1 MLKNKVKELL
11 KNKKIIAVGAF
22 VVVALGLAGA
32 TIALSSN
39 ATPINEVSKANE
51 VSNKQDNSKDNKKEE
66 NKKADNK
73 KADNKKEDTKK
84 GEAKK
89 EENNNSPVE
98 DKEANTRANEEGGD
112 KTLAVANTGN
122 TQDVNLDSSSA
133 NTSNSN
139 SSSSVSNSSSNTSN
153 TNTGSSSSS
162 NTSNASSTVAPSK
175 PSEDHD
181 HTHDH
186 VHNWVPITQQITH
199 PEEGYWADELVSGAW
214 TEEIPVYEERARDI
228 CNGCGL
234 DITEDPWTHAEE
246 QILAGNYACMGYH
259 TEYRQFQVGTNTVH
273 HDAIYSKKWIV
284 SSPAW
289 VETVTTGY
297 QCSICGDI
305 K

>member
-11 KNKKIIAVGAF
+11 KNKKVLSVCAF
-22 VVVALGLAGA
+22 VVVAVGLAGA
-32 TIALSSN
+32 IVALSSSS
-39 ATPINEVSKANE
+39 TSVPEVSKADE

-66 NKKADNK
+66 NKKS
-73 KADNKKEDTKK
+73 DNKKEDSKK
-84 GEAKK
+84 EDIKK

-98 DKEANTRANEEGGD
+98 DKEVDTHANEEGGAQ
-112 KTLAVANTGN
+112 TLAVANAGN
-122 TQDVNLDSSSA
+122 TQDTNLDSSSGS
-133 NTSNSN
+133 TSNTD
-139 SSSSVSNSSSNTSN
+139 SSSSVSN
-153 TNTGSSSSS
+153 SSSS
-162 NTSNASSTVAPSK
+162 NTSNASSTVAPSE
-175 PSEDHD
+175 PSHDHDHD

-214 TEEIPVYEERARDI
+214 TEEIPVYEERAREI

-234 DITEDPWTHAEE
+234 DITEDPWAHIDE
-246 QILAGNYACMGYH
+246 QLDLGNYNCMGYH
-259 TEYRQFQVGTNTVH
+259 TEYRQFQVGTNTVQ

-297 QCSICGDI
+297 QCSDCGAT

>member
-1 MLKNKVKELL
+1 MLKNKLKELL
-11 KNKKIIAVGAF
+11 KNKKVLAVCAF

-32 TIALSSN
+32 TLALSSS
-39 ATPINEVSKANE
+39 ATPVNEVSKANE
-51 VSNKQDNSKDNKKEE
+51 VNNKQDNSKDNK
-66 NKKADNK
+66 DN
-73 KADNKKEDTKK
+73 
-84 GEAKK
+84 KK

-98 DKEANTRANEEGGD
+98 DKEVDTHANEEGEAQ
-112 KTLAVANTGN
+112 TLAVANTGN
-122 TQDVNLDSSSA
+122 TEDTNLNSSSSGTST
-133 NTSNSN
+133 NTASTN
-139 SSSSVSNSSSNTSN
+139 SSSSVSNSNSSSN

-162 NTSNASSTVAPSK
+162 NTSNASSSTVAPSE
-175 PSEDHD
+175 PSHD

-246 QILAGNYACMGYH
+246 QMLAGNYACGGYH
-259 TEYRQFQVGTNTVH
+259 TEYRQVQVGTNTVY

-297 QCSICGDI
+297 QCSDCGAT

>member
-11 KNKKIIAVGAF
+11 KNKKVIAVGAF
-22 VVVALGLAGA
+22 VVVALGLVGA

-73 KADNKKEDTKK
+73 KADTKKE
-84 GEAKK
+84 EAKK
-89 EENNNSPVE
+89 EEGNNSPVK
-98 DKEANTRANEEGGD
+98 DKEADTHANEEGGD

-133 NTSNSN
+133 NTLNSN

-186 VHNWVPITQQITH
+186 VHKWVPITQQITH
-199 PEEGYWADELVSGAW
+199 PEEGYWADELVSDAW
-214 TEEIPVYEERARDI
+214 TEEIPVYEKQAREI

-234 DITEDPWTHAEE
+234 DVTEDPRAHSKE
-246 QILAGNYACMGYH
+246 QMLAGNYACGGYH
-259 TEYRQFQVGTNTVH
+259 TEYKQVQVGTNTVY

-297 QCSICGDI
+297 QCSDCGAI
-305 K
+305 Q

>member
-11 KNKKIIAVGAF
+11 KNKKVLSVCAF
-22 VVVALGLAGA
+22 VVVAGGLAGV
-32 TIALSSN
+32 TLALSSS

-51 VSNKQDNSKDNKKEE
+51 VSNKQDNSKDNKVNS
-66 NKKADNK
+66 NK
-73 KADNKKEDTKK
+73 DNKKE
-84 GEAKK
+84 ES
-89 EENNNSPVE
+89 NNSPVE
-98 DKEANTRANEEGGD
+98 DKEVDTHANEEGGAQ
-112 KTLAVANTGN
+112 TLAVANTGN
-122 TQDVNLDSSSA
+122 TEDTNLDSSSSGTSTNTA
-133 NTSNSN
+133 NTD
-139 SSSSVSNSSSNTSN
+139 SSSSVSNSSSSSN

-162 NTSNASSTVAPSK
+162 NTSNASSSSSSSTVAPSE
-175 PSEDHD
+175 PSHD

-234 DITEDPWTHAEE
+234 DITEDPWAHIDE
-246 QILAGNYACMGYH
+246 QLDAGNYNCMGYH

-297 QCSICGDI
+297 QCSDCGAI
-305 K
+305 Q

>member
-11 KNKKIIAVGAF
+11 KNKKVLSVCAF
-22 VVVALGLAGA
+22 VVVAVGLAGA
-32 TIALSSN
+32 IVALSSSS
-39 ATPINEVSKANE
+39 TSVPEVSKADE

-73 KADNKKEDTKK
+73 KEDSKKEDTKK
-84 GEAKK
+84 EENKK

-98 DKEANTRANEEGGD
+98 DKEVDTHANEEGGAQ
-112 KTLAVANTGN
+112 TLAVANTGN
-122 TQDVNLDSSSA
+122 TQDTNLDSSSGS
-133 NTSNSN
+133 TSNTD
-139 SSSSVSNSSSNTSN
+139 SSSSVSSSSSSNTSN

-162 NTSNASSTVAPSK
+162 NTSNASSTVAPSE
-175 PSEDHD
+175 PSDD

-199 PEEGYWADELVSGAW
+199 PEEGYWADELVSDAW
-214 TEEIPVYEERARDI
+214 TEETPVYEKRARDI

-234 DITEDPWTHAEE
+234 DITGFHLQHAEE
-246 QILAGNYACMGYH
+246 QLLAGNIACGAYH
-259 TEYRQFQVGTNTVH
+259 TEYRQVQVGTNTVY

-297 QCSICGDI
+297 QCSDCGAT

>member
-11 KNKKIIAVGAF
+11 KNKKVIAVGAF

-66 NKKADNK
+66 NKK
-73 KADNKKEDTKK
+73 
-84 GEAKK
+84 

-98 DKEANTRANEEGGD
+98 DKEVDTHANEEGGAQ
-112 KTLAVANTGN
+112 TLAVANTGN
-122 TQDVNLDSSSA
+122 TQDTNLDSSSGS
-133 NTSNSN
+133 TSNTD
-139 SSSSVSNSSSNTSN
+139 SSSSVSNSNSSNTSN

-162 NTSNASSTVAPSK
+162 NTSNASSTVAPSE
-175 PSEDHD
+175 PSDDHD

-214 TEEIPVYEERARDI
+214 TEEIPVYEERAREI

-234 DITEDPWTHAEE
+234 DITEDPWAHIDE
-246 QILAGNYACMGYH
+246 QLDLGNYNCMGYH
-259 TEYRQFQVGTNTVH
+259 TEYRQVQVGTNTVQ

-297 QCSICGDI
+297 QCSDCGAT